1 MWEPT
6 VGSVMTKEV
15 VTARP
20 DTPFKE
26 LVASLS
32 EHRVSGLPVVDS
44 EGKPAGVVSEADTL
58 AKQEYQGGTV
68 ARPLFA
74 GRKRRARWHKAAGLT
89 AGELMT
95 APAVVIGENETVSA
109 AARLLAKK
117 NVRRICVVDAAGMLV
132 GLVSRHDVIGTFLR
146 DDDAIRA
153 DVEEH
158 VFKRG
163 MWLFPE
169 PLTAEV
175 TGGCGHVG
183 RCGGA
188 QDDRADRRPAH
199 PRRARRRRCAQQGA
213 LRTGRQRHRRVVT
226 PQRDTLDPRDPGRVH
241 LVTGDV
247 HRDEVPCQLG
257 NLAAVARIPPYQ
269 AEDVT
274 PRTFRSDPVSTTD
287 ATLPR

>member
-1 MWEPT
+1 VTKEMEAAMWEPT
-6 VGSVMTKEV
+6 VESVMTTQV

-20 DTPFKE
+20 DTPCKE
-26 LVASLS
+26 RGGLMS

-58 AKQEYQGGTV
+58 AKQDYQGGTV
-68 ARPLFA
+68 PRPLFV
-74 GRKRRARWHKAAGLT
+74 GRKRRARWHKAVGLT
-89 AGELMT
+89 AAELMT
-95 APAVVIGENETVSA
+95 APAVVIRENETVSA

-117 NVRRICVVDAAGMLV
+117 NVRRLCVVDAAGVLV

-175 TGGCGHVG
+175 TGG
-183 RCGGA
+183 
-188 QDDRADRRPAH
+188 
-199 PRRARRRRCAQQGA
+199 
-213 LRTGRQRHRRVVT
+213 VVT
-226 PQRDTLDPRDPGRVH
+226 LDGAVERRTTAQIAGQLTHAVPGVVGVH
-241 LVTGDV
+241 NKVRYELDDSVTTA
-247 HRDEVPCQLG
+247 L
-257 NLAAVARIPPYQ
+257 
-269 AEDVT
+269 
-274 PRTFRSDPVSTTD
+274 
-287 ATLPR
+287 